1 MHALGQCISRMMVV
15 DAEQALSPIAAAA
28 ATRTDAVAVHVSV
41 AEDTGSV
48 LMASRPPQ
56 AGGEK
61 EDEKKQGL
69 GGTAADGLV
78 DVYPMALEF
87 LSPAEIARLLPICRS
102 LSDAGRTVLPSVL
115 ADELRPRLPTDLAD
129 MIDASPHRN
138 DQWTKLA
145 KEWRRKSFVRA
156 GGGCDV
162 GGSSKE
168 DGLIETPS
176 ATSSSTTSSS
186 NDEESD
192 SEEEESVDVED
203 DDSSSVSSDPPSL
216 YSDDATDEG
225 GDEDEGNAADTETV
239 LGAFL
244 SKPKV
249 VECLIDGCDSG
260 AFASWF
266 LARDGYRGLADI
278 NHCLKGAYMAGTFDD
293 ETDEEGPYFTL
304 TQAGL
309 ANGVG
314 VLPEKYHD
322 FAGLVCGAI
331 EGRCEHYICA
341 EINGRGGQT
350 LCYPDGTPLIMW
362 IDAEG
367 KYTYRFILHML
378 LVCSI
383 STCLY
388 HQQHIHISNL
398 TSMQ

>member
-28 ATRTDAVAVHVSV
+28 ATRTDAVAVSV

-48 LMASRPPQ
+48 LIASGTVQSKSRPPQ

-61 EDEKKQGL
+61 EDEKKQGLGGTATDGLEEKQGL

-168 DGLIETPS
+168 DGLTETPI
-176 ATSSSTTSSS
+176 ATSSSSTTSSS
-186 NDEESD
+186 DDEESD
-192 SEEEESVDVED
+192 SEEEESVDVKN
-203 DDSSSVSSDPPSL
+203 DDS
-216 YSDDATDEG
+216 
-225 GDEDEGNAADTETV
+225 N
-239 LGAFL
+239 
-244 SKPKV
+244 
-249 VECLIDGCDSG
+249 
-260 AFASWF
+260 
-266 LARDGYRGLADI
+266 
-278 NHCLKGAYMAGTFDD
+278 
-293 ETDEEGPYFTL
+293 
-304 TQAGL
+304 
-309 ANGVG
+309 
-314 VLPEKYHD
+314 
-322 FAGLVCGAI
+322 
-331 EGRCEHYICA
+331 
-341 EINGRGGQT
+341 
-350 LCYPDGTPLIMW
+350 
-362 IDAEG
+362 
-367 KYTYRFILHML
+367 
-378 LVCSI
+378 
-383 STCLY
+383 
-388 HQQHIHISNL
+388 NL
-398 TSMQ
+398 